1 MNSQM
6 MTYFCV
12 AYGPSSVTLDSRGAS
27 TASTF
32 RRANPLGA
40 GAAAGPVAGI
50 VMIHRDI
57 DAPVAI
63 GISQP
68 LEKSDAARRSELQ
81 KGDPEGRVRIG
92 RFHATADQAIQEMK
106 DKWAAL
112 QAAGMVYAEVCC
124 VEVSAALGAPAR

>member
-12 AYGPSSVTLDSRGAS
+12 AYGPSSVTLEPAAQPGA
-27 TASTF
+27 F
-32 RRANPLGA
+32 RRANPMGDVSR
-40 GAAAGPVAGI
+40 PVQGI
-50 VMIHRDI
+50 TMIHRDI

-68 LEKSDAARRSELQ
+68 LEKSDAETRSRLQ
-81 KGDPEGRVRIG
+81 AGDPSGRVRIG
-92 RFHATADQAIQEMK
+92 RFHATAEQAIQEMK
-106 DKWAAL
+106 DKWGAL

-124 VEVSAALGAPAR
+124 MEVSAPATAPGL